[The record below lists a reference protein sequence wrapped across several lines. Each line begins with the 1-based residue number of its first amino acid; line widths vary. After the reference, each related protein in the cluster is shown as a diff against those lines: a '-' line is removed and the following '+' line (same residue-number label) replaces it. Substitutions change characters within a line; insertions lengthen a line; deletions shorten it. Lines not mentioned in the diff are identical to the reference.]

1 MIAAAFTSF
10 RAAFGKYSGL
20 FTLAGFAMII
30 VFSAK
35 YIQLHTTLSQ
45 TSIESAMPARVTQV
59 SETTCTHSLNTTI
72 QSFNVQ
78 QRCLEVHVITSSAPE
93 GRVARRI
100 LVEQSN
106 VGDLE
111 IGDRVFVVAA
121 RTGVDTFFIV
131 NAQDEF
137 RLLRAALRTAGVCA
151 AGGAGGAGVVPA
163 QALGGTG
170 GGDGPGLKA
179 CNFYRLNVQLTG
191 RYAAWN

>member
-1 MIAAAFTSF
+1 MIAAAFHRF
-10 RAAFGKYSGL
+10 RAAFGPYSGL

-111 IGDRVFVVAA
+111 IGERVFVVAA

-137 RLLRAALRTAGVCA
+137 GFFVLRYAPLGYVLMGVLVVLVSFLLKRSAVPAE
-151 AGGAGGAGVVPA
+151 GAG
-163 QALGGTG
+163 QA
-170 GGDGPGLKA
+170 
-179 CNFYRLNVQLTG
+179 
-191 RYAAWN
+191 

>member
-137 RLLRAALRTAGVCA
+137 GFFVLRYAPLGYVLLGVLVVLVSFLLKRSA
-151 AGGAGGAGVVPA
+151 VPA
-163 QALGGTG
+163 EGTG
-170 GGDGPGLKA
+170 QA
-179 CNFYRLNVQLTG
+179 
-191 RYAAWN
+191 

>member
-1 MIAAAFTSF
+1 MTATFYRF

-20 FTLAGFAMII
+20 FTLAGFALII

-35 YIQLHTTLSQ
+35 YIQLHTALSQ
-45 TSIESAMPARVTQV
+45 ASVATAMPALVTEV
-59 SETTCTHSLNTTI
+59 SETTCTRSLNTSI

-106 VGDLE
+106 VGELAA
-111 IGDRVFVVAA
+111 GDRVYVVAA

-131 NAQDEF
+131 NAQDDF
-137 RLLRAALRTAGVCA
+137 GFFLLRYAPLGYVLLGVLVILA
-151 AGGAGGAGVVPA
+151 SFLLKRSARPEGAPA
-163 QALGGTG
+163 EAY
-170 GGDGPGLKA
+170 K
-179 CNFYRLNVQLTG
+179 
-191 RYAAWN
+191 